1 VAADGRRIA
10 SIAKQVSSCRHHTI
24 CASGLLTPPSW
35 IRSEKITLDRPIA
48 RLAVTIGP
56 ERIHITKRFQLYTS
70 SQFILGG
77 AQFSPSRTKLRT
89 PEWISIAVQA
99 DAAKVAVLK
108 AFATAG
114 YLVG

>member
-1 VAADGRRIA
+1 M
-10 SIAKQVSSCRHHTI
+10 
-24 CASGLLTPPSW
+24 
-35 IRSEKITLDRPIA
+35 
-48 RLAVTIGP
+48 
-56 ERIHITKRFQLYTS
+56 
-70 SQFILGG
+70 LGG

-114 YLVG
+114 YLAV